1 MNKTEKEITNK
12 DDFTEILKQGK
23 FTTIALCRNNEPY
36 IVTMN
41 YGFDESKNAL
51 YFHCSQKGLK
61 IDFINE
67 NSIVCATVID
77 DKGYKMGECD
87 HGFQSIV
94 FWGKLEIVENLDEK
108 KHALNVLLNHL
119 EDNPEPI
126 KERNLKQDKIYEK
139 LCILRLK
146 IIEITGKK
154 G

>member
-1 MNKTEKEITNK
+1 
-12 DDFTEILKQGK
+12 
-23 FTTIALCRNNEPY
+23 
-36 IVTMN
+36 
-41 YGFDESKNAL
+41 
-51 YFHCSQKGLK
+51 
-61 IDFINE
+61 
-67 NSIVCATVID
+67 
-77 DKGYKMGECD
+77 MGECD